1 MRVMLLALAALLWGC
16 APDNAPPA
24 PLPSASPAAAPTT
37 TTIGPLVEDA
47 WVRAVPPG
55 ARMTAG
61 YLTVY
66 NPGPDALVIVGAE
79 SPLFGSVEMHG
90 TVTVDGMARMRQQ
103 ETVTVP
109 AGEAVAFEPG
119 GLHLMLMQAVD
130 EIPSSGTLEMAL
142 LLEGGERLEF
152 LAPVGQ
158 PGD

>member
-1 MRVMLLALAALLWGC
+1 MRFMLLALAALLWGC
-16 APDNAPPA
+16 APDTAPPA
-24 PLPSASPAAAPTT
+24 PVPTASPATAPTT
-37 TTIGPLVEDA
+37 STVGPLVTDA

-61 YLTVY
+61 YLKIY
-66 NPGPDALVIVGAE
+66 NPGPEALVIVGAE

-103 ETVTVP
+103 ETVTVH

-119 GLHLMLMQAVD
+119 GLHLMLMQAVGD
-130 EIPSSGTLEMAL
+130 IPSSGTIEMAL

-158 PGD
+158 PGG